1 MDSNGEENNDQD
13 YPEISEREIHNEEDN
28 ADKLNFNSKKVESSR
43 DEFIPKEEKTEDKQT
58 KENIEKTLE
67 KEHEEKKEENK
78 EENHEDNINNE
89 KQEEKKEE
97 TPENK
102 EEKKS
107 EDLLQTIDKKVKLAI
122 CFIKYLNHIHKLY

>member
-13 YPEISEREIHNEEDN
+13 YPEISEREIHNEEEDK
-28 ADKLNFNSKKVESSR
+28 ADKLNLNSKKAESSR

-67 KEHEEKKEENK
+67 KDHEEKKEEMIEENK
-78 EENHEDNINNE
+78 EEHHEENHEENINNE

-97 TPENK
+97 TP
-102 EEKKS
+102 
-107 EDLLQTIDKKVKLAI
+107 
-122 CFIKYLNHIHKLY
+122 